1 MIFPPENRLER
12 DLISN
17 EAIKGE
23 SMNQKKIILNESEM
37 PTQWYNVIPDIPNGL
52 QPPLD
57 PETKQPISPEKLAA
71 VFPMGLLEQEMS
83 PNRFIDIP
91 QEVLDIYKI
100 WRPTPLVRAENLERA
115 LGTKAKIFFK
125 NEGVSPSGSH
135 KTNSAV
141 AQAYYNKKEGIK
153 RLSTETGAGQWGSA
167 LSFATHKFGLEC
179 KVYMVRVSFD
189 QKPYRKSMM
198 NTYGA
203 EIVASPS
210 PDTAFGR
217 QILEQYPDTAG
228 SLGIAISEALE
239 DAATRDDTKYALGS
253 VLNHVI
259 LHQSIIGLE
268 AKKQMEI
275 AGEYP
280 DVVVGCCGGG
290 SNFAG
295 IMTPFLTDKLEGKNI
310 RFVGVEPAS
319 CPTLTRGKL
328 AYDFGDVAKMTP
340 LLYMYTLGHDFIP
353 PGIHA
358 GGLRYHG
365 MSPIVSAL
373 VRENLIDPVSVHQL
387 ECFEA
392 GRLFAQT
399 EGIIPAPETCHAIR
413 GVITEATKDLN
424 DPKTIL
430 FNFSGHGLLDLSS
443 YDNFFAGKLHNYDYP
458 EEAIAEATKNLP
470 QM

>member
-1 MIFPPENRLER
+1 
-12 DLISN
+12 
-17 EAIKGE
+17 
-23 SMNQKKIILNESEM
+23 MNKKIILRDDEM
-37 PTQWYNVIPDIPNGL
+37 PKQWYNIAPDIPNGL
-52 QPPLD
+52 HPPLD
-57 PETKQPISPEKLAA
+57 PETKEPMGPEKLSA

-83 PNRFIDIP
+83 TDRFIDIP
-91 QEVLDIYKI
+91 EEVLEIYKI
-100 WRPTPLVRAENLERA
+100 WRPSPLVRATSLEKA

-125 NEGVSPSGSH
+125 NEGVSPVGSH
-135 KTNSAV
+135 KPNSAV
-141 AQAYYNKKEGIK
+141 PQAYYSMKEGVK

-167 LSFATHKFGLEC
+167 LAFATGKFGLEC

-198 NTYGA
+198 HAYGA
-203 EIVASPS
+203 SIVASPS
-210 PDTAFGR
+210 EETETGRKILAEHPDT
-217 QILEQYPDTAG
+217 PG

-239 DAATRDDTKYALGS
+239 DAFSRDDTKYALGS
-253 VLNHVI
+253 VLNHVCM
-259 LHQSIIGLE
+259 HQSIIGLE

-280 DVVVGCCGGG
+280 DVVIGCCGGG

-295 IMTPFLTDKLEGKNI
+295 IAAPYVPDYLEGKKI

-319 CPTLTRGKL
+319 CPSLTMGKL
-328 AYDFGDVAKMTP
+328 AYDFGDVAQMTP

-365 MSPIVSAL
+365 MSPMLSAL
-373 VRENLIDPVSVHQL
+373 VREDIINPLKVHQL

-392 GRLFAQT
+392 GVLFAKT

-413 GVITEATKDLN
+413 GAIIEATQDLN

-430 FNFSGHGLLDLSS
+430 FNFSGHGLIDMAS
-443 YDNFFAGKLHNYDYP
+443 YDKFYAGELHDYEYP
-458 EEAIAEATKNLP
+458 KDQIAKSIANLP
-470 QM
+470 EI

>member
-1 MIFPPENRLER
+1 
-12 DLISN
+12 
-17 EAIKGE
+17 
-23 SMNQKKIILNESEM
+23 MNQKKIILNESEM

-57 PETKQPISPEKLAA
+57 PETKQPIAPEKLAA

-83 PNRFIDIP
+83 PNSFIDIP
-91 QEVLDIYKI
+91 EEVQDIYKI
-100 WRPTPLVRAENLERA
+100 WRPTPLVRADKLEKA

-141 AQAYYNKKEGIK
+141 AQAYYNKQEGIK

-203 EIVASPS
+203 DIVASPS
-210 PDTAFGR
+210 EDTEFGR
-217 QILEQYPDTAG
+217 QIIAQYPGTAG

-280 DVVVGCCGGG
+280 DVVIGCCGGG

-295 IMTPFLTDKLEGKNI
+295 IMTPYLTDKLEGKNI

-319 CPTLTRGKL
+319 CPTLTRGKY

-365 MSPIVSAL
+365 MSPIISAL
-373 VRENLIDPVSVHQL
+373 VRENIIDPISVHQL

-413 GVITEATKDLN
+413 GVIIEATKDLN

-443 YDNFFAGKLHNYDYP
+443 YDKFFSGDLHNYDYP

-470 QM
+470 EI

>member
-1 MIFPPENRLER
+1 MT
-12 DLISN
+12 
-17 EAIKGE
+17 
-23 SMNQKKIILNESEM
+23 KKIVLRDDQM
-37 PTQWYNVIPDIPNGL
+37 PTQWYNVVPDLPNGL

-57 PETKQPISPEKLAA
+57 PETKEPMGPEKLGA

-83 PNRFIDIP
+83 SERFIDIP
-91 QEVLDIYKI
+91 EEVLEILKI
-100 WRPTPLVRAENLERA
+100 WRPSPLVRATNLEKA

-125 NEGVSPSGSH
+125 NEGVSPVGSH
-135 KTNSAV
+135 KPNSAV
-141 AQAYYNKKEGIK
+141 AQAYYNAREGVK
-153 RLSTETGAGQWGSA
+153 RLTTETGAGQWGSA
-167 LSFATHKFGLEC
+167 LSFATSKFGIEC
-179 KVYMVRVSFD
+179 KVYMVRVSFN
-189 QKPYRKSMM
+189 QKPYRKSIMQ
-198 NTYGA
+198 TFGA
-203 EIVASPS
+203 NVVPSPS
-210 PDTAFGR
+210 NETNTGRSILKDMPDT
-217 QILEQYPDTAG
+217 PG

-280 DVVVGCCGGG
+280 DVIVGCCGGG

-295 IMTPFLTDKLEGKNI
+295 LAVPYVPDYLEGKKI
-310 RFVGVEPAS
+310 KFVGTEPSS
-319 CPTLTRGKL
+319 CPSLTSGKL
-328 AYDFGDVAKMTP
+328 AYDFGDVAQTTP

-365 MSPIVSAL
+365 MSPIVSAM
-373 VRENLIDPVSVHQL
+373 VREKIVDPIQLHQL

-392 GRLFAQT
+392 GVLFAKA
-399 EGIIPAPETCHAIR
+399 EGIIPAPETCHAVR
-413 GVITEATKDLN
+413 GAIIEATRDLN

-430 FNFSGHGLLDLSS
+430 FNFSGHGLIDMGS
-443 YDNFFAGKLHNYDYP
+443 YDKYYAGELHDYEYP
-458 EEAIAEATKNLP
+458 KEEIAKSMANLP
-470 QM
+470 KI